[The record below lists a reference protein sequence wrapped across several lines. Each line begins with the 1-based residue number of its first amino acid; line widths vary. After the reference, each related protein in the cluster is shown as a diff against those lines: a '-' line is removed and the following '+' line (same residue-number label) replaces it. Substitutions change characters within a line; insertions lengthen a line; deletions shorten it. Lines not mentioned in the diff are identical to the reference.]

1 VYAFHSVFLP
11 CHCEERS
18 DAATERSDIG
28 HPSSR
33 FDKLKGPEPVEGLD
47 RHPPSPRLRR
57 GRLPSFLGL
66 QMNSSYVIANLR
78 NEGEAIHL
86 TF

>member
-1 VYAFHSVFLP
+1 VNRCTL
-11 CHCEERS
+11 S
-18 DAATERSDIG
+18 DNSSSPSLRGAQRRG
-28 HPSSR
+28 NPSSR
-33 FDKLKGPEPVEGLD
+33 FDKLKA
-47 RHPPSPRLRR
+47 PSPSR
-57 GRLPSFLGL
+57 GWIATPSFLGL